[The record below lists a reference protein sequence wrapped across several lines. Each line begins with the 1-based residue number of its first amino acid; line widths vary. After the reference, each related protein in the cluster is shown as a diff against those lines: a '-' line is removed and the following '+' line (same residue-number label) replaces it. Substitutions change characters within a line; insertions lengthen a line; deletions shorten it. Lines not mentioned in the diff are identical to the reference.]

1 MTIVLPST
9 YNLCIQDPASKDA
22 QMRLLEENRRK
33 QKKDDEADNEEQ
45 GDPKSKAKKASKA
58 KAKAKSKAAGKSK
71 ARAKAHAKKEPEE
84 QSEGNKK
91 SGKSKATKRPAA
103 AMQQEV
109 APQEAL
115 PQLAND
121 VGRDC
126 SEASSDAADML
137 PNTFARRAKPTST
150 TGLLKYAKIVKAFRR
165 SIPCP
170 RERRLLP
177 RLLLWC
183 SAARPTPKLKF

>member
-91 SGKSKATKRPAA
+91 SGKSKATPKAQAKKEPAKQSRRSAVVRPSG
-103 AMQQEV
+103 Q
-109 APQEAL
+109 PRPCSRRL
-115 PQLAND
+115 PRRKPCLSWQMMWG
-121 VGRDC
+121 VI
-126 SEASSDAADML
+126 
-137 PNTFARRAKPTST
+137 ARRHHPTQR
-150 TGLLKYAKIVKAFRR
+150 ICFP
-165 SIPCP
+165 I
-170 RERRLLP
+170 RLLGEPSLQVP
-177 RLLLWC
+177 RA
-183 SAARPTPKLKF
+183 S